1 MASVDL
7 GLQLVDGEHNVLD
20 NNNVNLDSL
29 SLILV
34 PRRHLE
40 DLLGEGHGPDGGRGG
55 QLHEGGLGRQ
65 HPAQQQQEQRVVT
78 EGDHGLQHPEDRL
91 MLMIIMQCHHNV
103 VLP

>member
-20 NNNVNLDSL
+20 KNNVNLDSL
-29 SLILV
+29 FLILI

-78 EGDHGLQHPEDRL
+78 KGDHGLQHPEDRL
-91 MLMIIMQCHHNV
+91 IMMNINNNV
-103 VLP
+103 IM